1 MNTETLYSEY
11 GNLSVSDPKVAS
23 SQVKINENFV
33 KIIFSKLKLKLFLN
47 SYKKT
52 CLELRKFKLGE
63 KVSKE

>member
-1 MNTETLYSEY
+1 MYYSEY

-47 SYKKT
+47 SNEINMSRAKK
-52 CLELRKFKLGE
+52 
-63 KVSKE
+63 V